1 MKGVANNLQGN
12 IQLVIEAAAGD
23 YFSSKNLFNAKKNY
37 KLGAP
42 FLQDFGKPIP
52 KSLEGKLVEYYDA
65 MQGEFK
71 DQYGKK
77 ISNTAFL
84 RLFNTNTLFFNMHAA
99 EHEIQVT
106 TMFALMDAE
115 KVIDNE
121 TGEEIT
127 LFEAHKKYGR
137 DGVHDNT
144 NFTLKRKDDFENRLH
159 AINKR
164 LQGVYNN
171 FDKGTAQRYALGR
184 VLLMYRKHM
193 VPAYM
198 RRFKTLSYDYELDDI
213 TQGFYRTFWNTLV
226 KDLFVYKK
234 NIIKEWNNYSPYQK
248 AQINRT
254 LRELAIVVSAIAL
267 IFIMAS
273 AADDDEELKKS
284 VAFNHVY
291 YQLIRM
297 RSETMTYYPVI
308 GFPDAWR
315 MLKSPTAAM
324 GSIDRTT
331 KFLNQFLLTW
341 NEEDLVYQKDTGVF
355 EKGDNKSWAY
365 FLKMIGLTGK
375 NFEPAEAVKGF
386 EATFNR

>member
-1 MKGVANNLQGN
+1 
-12 IQLVIEAAAGD
+12 
-23 YFSSKNLFNAKKNY
+23 
-37 KLGAP
+37 
-42 FLQDFGKPIP
+42 
-52 KSLEGKLVEYYDA
+52 
-65 MQGEFK
+65 
-71 DQYGKK
+71 
-77 ISNTAFL
+77 
-84 RLFNTNTLFFNMHAA
+84 
-99 EHEIQVT
+99 
-106 TMFALMDAE
+106 
-115 KVIDNE
+115 
-121 TGEEIT
+121 
-127 LFEAHKKYGR
+127 
-137 DGVHDNT
+137 
-144 NFTLKRKDDFENRLH
+144 
-159 AINKR
+159 
-164 LQGVYNN
+164 
-171 FDKGTAQRYALGR
+171 
-184 VLLMYRKHM
+184 
-193 VPAYM
+193 
-198 RRFKTLSYDYELDDI
+198 
-213 TQGFYRTFWNTLV
+213 
-226 KDLFVYKK
+226 
-234 NIIKEWNNYSPYQK
+234 
-248 AQINRT
+248 
-254 LRELAIVVSAIAL
+254 
-267 IFIMAS
+267 MAS